1 MDLSL
6 YSLFLIS
13 LALSLD
19 AFGVAICIGLN
30 GAVKRK
36 NKIGFSFSFG
46 FFQFFFALIGA
57 YAGLLFNTYIA
68 AVPEILGGIVIGI
81 VGIMMIKEGFENKG
95 ECPLIRPKMYI
106 VLGVSVSIDAMVIG
120 FTALD
125 NITNILVI
133 LKYTIFI
140 GIVTLVMTI
149 TAFLIAKYLKR
160 IEAVGKYADYL
171 GGIILI
177 LFGLKMIFL

>member
-1 MDLSL
+1 MILSL

-30 GAVKRK
+30 GNVMRK
-36 NKIGFSFSFG
+36 KKLGFAFSFG
-46 FFQFFFALIGA
+46 FFQFLFALIGS
-57 YAGLLFNTYIA
+57 YAGFLFNTYIA
-68 AVPEILGGIVIGI
+68 AVPGIIGGMVIAI

-95 ECPLIRPKMYI
+95 ECPLLKPKMYV

-120 FTALD
+120 FTVLN
-125 NITNILVI
+125 NITDYYAILRH
-133 LKYTIFI
+133 TIFI
-140 GIVTLVMTI
+140 GVITLIMSTL
-149 TAFLIAKYLKR
+149 AFLIARYLRK
-160 IEAVGKYADYL
+160 IESVSKYADYL